1 LHVTVNRRPIRH
13 REPEA
18 VVAEYGN
25 RFEAD
30 VAAACLHD
38 HGIACFVRFD
48 PAHSVAPHLVTMPGF
63 RLVTPVSSADDARVA
78 LGLDAPPDLEAEML
92 DRAFYRVPFRWRPRW
107 VRWLGIAAIVAVAAP
122 VAITAI
128 VLVVTV
134 LLRLA
139 PG

>member
-1 LHVTVNRRPIRH
+1 MTVDRRMIR
-13 REPEA
+13 RGEPEA

-38 HGIACFVRFD
+38 HGIACFVRAD

-63 RLVTPVSSADDARVA
+63 LLVTPASSAEDARAA

-92 DRAFYRVPFRWRPRW
+92 DRDFYRVPFGRRPRW
-107 VRWLGIAAIVAVAAP
+107 VRWLGITGIVSVAAP

-128 VLVVTV
+128 VLVVTL
-134 LLRLA
+134 LLRAA